1 MSTFNPI
8 FYYNMIS
15 QNPSFL
21 SSVIAA
27 YKFEGNGNDS
37 HTGGFNA
44 TNGGSVTFS
53 STNASD
59 GLAGQFISNTNSRLT
74 IADNNAF
81 SFTNG
86 TVDSPFSIKANV
98 RSISSG
104 LTQPI
109 FSKYTGANNNTSEYL
124 FYLRAPTGRLAIL
137 LFNRNVGGGF
147 IGVETTASVTNGL
160 VNNVIV
166 TYNGSGTVGGIQMYI
181 NGILQSV
188 NNLSS
193 GTYVGMGNT
202 TVTPIIGNRSG
213 GNNPFVGTIDEL
225 YIFNAVLTTTQIA
238 TLQSNYYP
246 NF

>member
-1 MSTFNPI
+1 
-8 FYYNMIS
+8 MIS

-86 TVDSPFSIKANV
+86 TIDTAFSIKAN
-98 RSISSG
+98 ITSSNS
-104 LTQPI
+104 TTIQPI
-109 FSKYTGANNNTSEYL
+109 FSKYTGSNNNTSEYL
-124 FYLRAPTGRLAIL
+124 LYTRSTTGRLALL
-137 LFNRNVGGGF
+137 LFNKNSGGGF
-147 IGVETTASVTNGL
+147 IGVETTRTVTNG
-160 VNNVIV
+160 VTTNIIV
-166 TYNGSGTVGGIQMYI
+166 TYDGSAVWTGIKMYI
-181 NGILQSV
+181 NGTLQSV
-188 NNLSS
+188 TNISS
-193 GTYVGMGNT
+193 GSYVGMGNT